1 MPLCDIEVEENKQRL
16 GLRTPLTVSDV
27 FKQSWGWEEQ
37 IKVKIKDIV
46 QGEAGLW
53 LVGSRSVVLHPN
65 LKLKLFG
72 LSFMGQVSFGFLW
85 WSGSLVYY
93 IFFFNQIIL
102 CNNYNVNG
110 TIGYGWVRICQFEKK
125 RLGFI
130 STFASQHQSVNLSH
144 TIISLKPS
152 FNCKLMYSY
161 LLQKGFAYCLNSFN
175 TNFQLIWLKWYET
188 LNALQTPV
196 YVFNTEK

>member
-1 MPLCDIEVEENKQRL
+1 
-16 GLRTPLTVSDV
+16 
-27 FKQSWGWEEQ
+27 
-37 IKVKIKDIV
+37 
-46 QGEAGLW
+46 
-53 LVGSRSVVLHPN
+53 
-65 LKLKLFG
+65 
-72 LSFMGQVSFGFLW
+72 MGQVRLGFLW

-93 IFFFNQIIL
+93 IFFFNPTIL

-110 TIGYGWVRICQFEKK
+110 TICYGWVKICQFENK

-161 LLQKGFAYCLNSFN
+161 LLQKGFAYCLNNFN
-175 TNFQLIWLKWYET
+175 TNFQLMWLKWYET

-196 YVFNTEK
+196 YEFNTEKWVCATATLLCHCNKETRFQIIIKDRIMI